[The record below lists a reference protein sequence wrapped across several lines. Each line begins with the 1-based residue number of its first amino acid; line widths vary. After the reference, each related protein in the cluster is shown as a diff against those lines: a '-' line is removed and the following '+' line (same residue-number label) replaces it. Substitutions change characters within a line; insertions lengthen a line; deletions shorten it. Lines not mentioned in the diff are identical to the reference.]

1 MKRVLVVLLAIG
13 MLAPSA
19 AMATAPSSAIVL
31 SFEKQGSVLDS
42 HYVGVATGGVAVDMQ
57 LSGKYDTGVVQHF
70 TATLRLEW
78 PDGRV
83 LTALL
88 DGRFDRSTGKTVL
101 NGEVV
106 SGWRS
111 GARVHEEG
119 QLVAFDAT
127 TMVATFLGTVQLLP
141 GSAD

>member
-57 LSGKYDTGVVQHF
+57 LSGK
-70 TATLRLEW
+70 
-78 PDGRV
+78 
-83 LTALL
+83 
-88 DGRFDRSTGKTVL
+88 TVL

-141 GSAD
+141 GSA